1 MDVYHDVAQGVHGAV
16 HYVAAVVETSL
27 LLRFLNS
34 CGLSSWRASW
44 TAARHQLPVK
54 QLCVFRQ
61 LGRST
66 VDLFSSSSEINFFFF
81 KLSIIEYCI
90 LEWKYNSVWNFG
102 KIFFTVSV
110 ALFETRFSCT
120 VRNEIHM
127 HWSKRDSV
135 ALLKN
140 KNQLHC
146 SKIKYNSAK
155 YLLSLRNCYQLSYD
169 DFSMTVLYFFF
180 INLENLPF
188 LKHYLQFFMFRFSGF
203 RLVFF

>member
-66 VDLFSSSSEINFFFF
+66 VDLFSSSSEIIFFFF

-90 LEWKYNSVWNFG
+90 LEWKYNSAWNFG

-110 ALFETRFSCT
+110 ALFETRFSCPFRNKIQLHGSKRNFTCT

-155 YLLSLRNCYQLSYD
+155 
-169 DFSMTVLYFFF
+169 
-180 INLENLPF
+180 
-188 LKHYLQFFMFRFSGF
+188 
-203 RLVFF
+203 